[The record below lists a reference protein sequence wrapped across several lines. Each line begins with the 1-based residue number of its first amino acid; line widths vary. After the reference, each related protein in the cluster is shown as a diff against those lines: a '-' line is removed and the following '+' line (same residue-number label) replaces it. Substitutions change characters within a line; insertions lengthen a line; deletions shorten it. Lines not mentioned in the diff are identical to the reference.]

1 MTHPLANEVYSYDK
15 SMVNRQSLLGHDV
28 ARTREKTPHFT
39 SKTSPR
45 VGLVSYFI
53 HTAEDGE
60 DKRIHF
66 ELRID
71 PAERICDE

>member
-1 MTHPLANEVYSYDK
+1 MTYTLANEGDSYDK
-15 SMVNRQSLLGHDV
+15 GMENQRSLLGHDV
-28 ARTREKTPHFT
+28 ARTPEKTPCFT
-39 SKTSPR
+39 SP
-45 VGLVSYFI
+45 L
-53 HTAEDGE
+53 GE

>member
-1 MTHPLANEVYSYDK
+1 MWKQLLTTHPLANEVYSYDK

-28 ARTREKTPHFT
+28 ARTPEKTPCFT
-39 SKTSPR
+39 SP
-45 VGLVSYFI
+45 L
-53 HTAEDGE
+53 GE